1 MRFNYMRLNGHELT
15 SVKNNIFSMLQRGIL
30 SVVSVFS
37 VLLQAEELAIS
48 GNVAVEGTYFFDEVD
63 RSGLSQSNL
72 SISLQPEF
80 YLERDDT
87 SDSFLFSP
95 FLRLD
100 QQDSER
106 SHADIRQ
113 LKWQK
118 VSNTWELTAGVD
130 TVFWGVTE
138 TIHLVNIINQVDQV
152 ESIDQEDLLGQ
163 PMVNLSLI
171 RNWGTVDLYILPY
184 FRERTFAGRTGRPGS
199 GFQISNDSAVYESA
213 AEQWHTDTAV
223 RWSHSIDVW
232 DLGLSHF
239 HGTSR
244 EPRFSP
250 DQIQINSRGEREWIP
265 IYDQIHQTGLD
276 VQGTFESWLVKLET
290 IRRSGQEDT
299 FWASAVGLEYSFYDL
314 SGSGADLGVVAEY
327 LYDERDTSISD
338 NDFVL
343 GLRLTFNDIAS
354 TEFLVAMIE
363 DLELH
368 SRSYFIE
375 ASRRIGDDYKL
386 SLELRG
392 TADLDNEDPLLSLKD
407 DDFFRIELARYF

>member
-1 MRFNYMRLNGHELT
+1 M
-15 SVKNNIFSMLQRGIL
+15 
-30 SVVSVFS
+30 
-37 VLLQAEELAIS
+37 IS
-48 GNVAVEGTYFFDEVD
+48 GNVAVEGTYFFEEVD

-72 SISLQPEF
+72 AISFQPEF

-87 SDSFLFSP
+87 RDSFLFSP

-118 VSNTWELTAGVD
+118 VSNTWELTAGID

-171 RNWGTVDLYILPY
+171 RDWGTLDLYMLPY

-199 GFQISNDSAVYESA
+199 GFQVSNDLAIYESA
-213 AEQWHTDTAV
+213 AEQWHTDIAV
-223 RWSHSIDVW
+223 RWSHSLDVW
-232 DLGLSHF
+232 DWGLSHF
-239 HGTSR
+239 YGTSR
-244 EPRFSP
+244 EPRFSL
-250 DQIQINSRGEREWIP
+250 DHVQTNSRGELEWIP
-265 IYDQIHQTGLD
+265 IYEQIHQTGLD
-276 VQGTFESWLVKLET
+276 VQGTFESWLIKLET
-290 IRRSGQEDT
+290 ILRTGQGEG
-299 FWASAVGLEYSFYDL
+299 FWASAVGVEYSFYDL
-314 SGSGADLGVVAEY
+314 SGSGADLGIVAEY
-327 LYDERDTSISD
+327 LYDERESSVSD
-338 NDFVL
+338 DDLVL
-343 GLRLTFNDIAS
+343 GLRLTLNDISS
-354 TEFLVAMIE
+354 TELLVAMVE
-363 DLELH
+363 DLSVH

-386 SLELRG
+386 SMELRG
-392 TADLDNEDPLLSLKD
+392 TSNIDNEDPLLSLKD
-407 DDFFRIELARYF
+407 DDYLRIELARYF